1 MTRYLIAVLLALVAA
16 LAPTALAQDDAKSN
30 ETETRPDDAA
40 WVEDCPPDMMCAAS
54 DGSVEEEPSDGP
66 TYDGNCGGEVC
77 AYDSHNDAGE
87 RPDAFGP
94 EDCIECSTPPRDAP
108 TSSDSCMDGQ
118 QEGETC
124 DDDKQYFGGPD
135 RGPADGSCEYCR
147 GDTVDDEGSPISAPR
162 DGAEGDAGVTSVDTK
177 SATNADVPAPALA
190 LALLAIGGVAML
202 ALPRRHK

>member
-16 LAPTALAQDDAKSN
+16 LAPTALAQDEAKSN
-30 ETETRPDDAA
+30 ETESRPDDAA

-54 DGSVEEEPSDGP
+54 DGSTEEEPSDGP
-66 TYDGNCGGEVC
+66 TYDGNCGAEVC
-77 AYDSHNDAGE
+77 AYDSHNDAEE
-87 RPDAFGP
+87 RPDGSFGP
-94 EDCIECSTPPRDAP
+94 DDCIECSTPPRDEP
-108 TSSDSCMDGQ
+108 TSDTCMDGQ
-118 QEGETC
+118 QEGEAC

-147 GDTVDDEGSPISAPR
+147 GG
-162 DGAEGDAGVTSVDTK
+162 EGDAGVTDVGTE
-177 SATNADVPAPALA
+177 SASNADVPAPALA